1 MVDFAIAAPV
11 APAKP
16 GRGSAPM
23 HIVFLCNEYPP
34 ATHGGIGSFTQTM
47 ALALGA
53 RGHKVT
59 VIGFYEQPEDVRE
72 SDHGVSVVRLAHTRV
87 RGMGLMF
94 NGRRLTKELERINDE
109 SRIDIIEGPEN
120 SLALV
125 GRFPPAVKIIRMH
138 GGHQFFFTTLGRK
151 PRLWRSWLEKRSF
164 GKADHLC
171 GVSRFVA
178 ETTRDLLDLGKRP
191 IEVLPNAVST
201 TQFRPRPHVLE
212 EHGLIV
218 FVGTLCEK
226 KGVRQLVQAMPQII
240 GAVPSACLLL
250 VGRDSVDPQTGAS
263 FVDQLRA
270 LIPVAIKDRVKFRG
284 PVEHASL
291 PELLAHAE
299 VLVYP
304 SHMEAI
310 GIALIEGLAM
320 GKALVIG
327 NTGPAKEVVEHGVS
341 GLLCDP
347 FSPGSIADA
356 VIMLLQDPKLRLQM
370 GEHARVRAV
379 ELFSLEK
386 VVQRNEAFYRRCL
399 GRNGHE

>member
-1 MVDFAIAAPV
+1 MVDFATEMPVMRAAPGHR
-11 APAKP
+11 AL
-16 GRGSAPM
+16 PM

-47 ALALGA
+47 ALALDA
-53 RGHKVT
+53 QGHKVT
-59 VIGFYEQPEDVRE
+59 IIGFYEQQEDMRE
-72 SDHGVSVVRLAHTRV
+72 SDHGVSVVRLAHTRL
-87 RGMGLMF
+87 RGMGLAV
-94 NGRRLTKELERINDE
+94 NGLRLSRELERINSS

-125 GRFPPAVKIIRMH
+125 RGIPSAVKIIRMH
-138 GGHQFFFTTLGRK
+138 GGHHFFFTTLGKK

-164 GKADHLC
+164 SKADYLC

-178 ETTRDLLDLGKRP
+178 ETTRNLLNLDGRP
-191 IEVLPNAVST
+191 IEVLPNAVSV
-201 TQFRPRPHVLE
+201 TQFRPRPDIAE
-212 EHGLIV
+212 ERGLII

-226 KGVRQLVQAMPQII
+226 KGVRQLVQAMPQIV
-240 GAVPSACLLL
+240 GAVPGARLLL
-250 VGRDSVDPQTGAS
+250 VGRDSIDPITGAS
-263 FVDQLRA
+263 FADQLRA
-270 LIPVAIKDRVKFRG
+270 LIPVAVKDHIKFRG
-284 PVEHASL
+284 PVENSAL
-291 PELLAHAE
+291 PELLARAE
-299 VLVYP
+299 VLTYP

-320 GKALVIG
+320 GKGLVIG

-347 FSPGSIADA
+347 FSPSSIADA
-356 VIMLLQDPKLRLQM
+356 VITLLKGPELRRKM
-370 GEHARVRAV
+370 GDRARARAV